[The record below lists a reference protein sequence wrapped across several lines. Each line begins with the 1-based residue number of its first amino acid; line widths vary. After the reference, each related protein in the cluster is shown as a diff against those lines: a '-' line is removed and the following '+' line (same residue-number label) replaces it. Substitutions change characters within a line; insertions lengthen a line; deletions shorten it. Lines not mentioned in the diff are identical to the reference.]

1 MSKKKLS
8 SRLLSLILCL
18 LLLVTAIPFAGIVSV
33 SAKNTGLDVYLVG
46 GMTGWGSLEEFKFVE
61 EGNGIYSYVWD
72 MTGGV
77 YECKIFTGNWG
88 TSIGADDNDDNNII
102 FDVDTDTV
110 MKITANVN
118 NRSYTAVKM
127 DTKSDF
133 TLGTSATT
141 IEAEKYSYALGAV
154 KVLSD
159 SKASAQKYVGD
170 FDKGDALNFGVTVS
184 EKAPVTYRFEIN
196 VASETEAGDL
206 AFTVR
211 STNEDGVFEKI
222 VGKDVYTAS
231 FAKTGGWQ
239 SYKTLVLTAT
249 LNPGY
254 NRITLENLGG
264 TYNVDKIVATA
275 VKDFTDTVAKG
286 ETSLDFSGYD
296 SASDTAL
303 VKDGKVTDLDLNE
316 CVSVIVKPE
325 QDGVYTVSLDETAA
339 KNGNLAVFTRDYK
352 NFAVITEEDPTAEFV
367 IDGLT
372 EIFVVSYEDDAAVS
386 KINFSYIE
394 NVEQMGYVFYE
405 DGYAGIR
412 FANTF
417 AVDEIIIN
425 AYDEV
430 KAGKLYFSDGT
441 YVDVDA
447 ISGRGEKVVKL
458 STPKNVTW
466 IKYESDTVECDLK
479 VKGVKDSKSA
489 TDIALQGYV
498 SSPYGW
504 IPTVDAAYTDLTAT
518 EGKVG
523 FGFDNEVTVDKV
535 VFVGLAGVE
544 AVPNPTE
551 PSEPA
556 TTVPETDPATSTEAT
571 TVPTT
576 SGVVD
581 VKQYLLGDAD
591 QNEKVNIK
599 DATIIQ
605 KHVAKIVELT
615 GDAIIC
621 ADTTA
626 DDKVNIK
633 DATAIQKYVA
643 MIDIPYPI
651 GEMITLSD
659 GEEVQLVAVGADVP
673 AEKTETAPLKAT
685 LTTADNKKTELTGKV
700 VGNDVVFEDINAYSF
715 GFFFDFGQQID
726 VNAIQ
731 VYGDATYNGGSVNVS
746 DAQDYSLFVN
756 GLTEND
762 SRVIANTGNYIL
774 TTETGSDRE
783 WTFNLDAESYG
794 YDYPSFYAPNTPLA
808 EVAYNL
814 TMKEIYNSIRDTDD
828 GDVFYTGTGWAK
840 VWTRDT
846 AMSMQYILS
855 WLFPEIS
862 TNCAYAKVVGTDGN
876 LTFEE
881 DTGTGGSYPVSTD
894 RIIMMLA
901 VWETYLADGNTE
913 NLEYFYE
920 VASNTI
926 MQDYE
931 VVYDKEAGLFRGETC
946 GLDHRDKTYGDWTGE
961 DDENGIVTIA
971 EGKAANTNIIFCQVM
986 KILADTAEILG
997 KDEAEAKAWDDLAAD
1012 LEKAISDRLWHDE
1025 LGTYTSWEYP
1035 DWMGSPIA
1043 YKQDVLADGYAVW
1056 YNIGGQEKADS
1067 IMENHTLVPFGA
1079 NTVYPN
1085 KNAQRWT
1092 DYKYHDSGVWPGW
1105 EAILMIGA
1113 VNNENENNLL
1123 AEEIWNSCIRGA
1135 VSCLTNY
1142 EVIDYESGRGLHST
1156 NQLWSVAATM
1166 AGYYRVLFGMEY
1178 TTEGI
1183 TFDPY
1188 VPEWM
1193 DGPFY
1198 AGNYKYRDAVLDLEL
1213 IGRGDTVAE
1222 MYVNGEK
1229 VANDYVLPTN
1239 AKGEYSIK
1247 IVLSDSGA
1255 EDIINLK
1262 AENTAKAPNAPNR
1275 VTLSGGKL
1283 TWNAVNNCTY
1293 KVWTGT
1299 EYVDV
1304 DTTSYTIDTTKYG
1317 VYSVVAVDKTTG
1329 IWSELSAPKEYNPTG
1344 TKVTVNANNYYDKSP
1359 AVSGA
1364 VDNENTKTVYFTN
1377 NKGWSTVNIFFWGG
1391 STEAGWPGEAMNY
1404 VGKNEGGEDVYCYSI
1419 PKDTPNIIFNNGSE
1433 QTVDITTGVEDN
1445 AGFYLDKNNG
1455 KWTVG
1460 TWTNETFKPSDGA
1473 GAAGGFTTKVT
1484 IPSDGVYQLSVIHSN
1499 QGDPTAGITAAIRS
1513 VYIDGEDVGSLVFPA
1528 MSFTK
1533 QTSSHLRLELTKG
1546 EHEITIKYD
1555 TDNWFDRNMSQ
1566 AHGGRDNNVTY
1577 HTIQFARTGDIVE
1590 KPIVTLVTGDADGDS
1605 KVNVKDAT
1613 AIQKHVAG
1621 LITLTADGVKAADVD
1636 ANTQVNVKDATA
1648 IQKHIA
1654 GIDTGFDI
1662 EKPFEK

>member
-1 MSKKKLS
+1 MRKKNFS
-8 SRLLSLILCL
+8 VRLLSLILCL
-18 LLLVTAIPFAGIVSV
+18 LLLVTVIPFAGILSV

-88 TSIGADDNDDNNII
+88 TSIGANDNDDNNII

-133 TLGTSATT
+133 TLGTSAKT

-211 STNEDGVFEKI
+211 STSEDGVFEKI

-239 SYKTLVLTAT
+239 SYKTVVLTAT

-264 TYNVDKIVATA
+264 TYNVDKIVVTP
-275 VKDFTDTVAKG
+275 VTDYADAVAKG
-286 ETSLDFSGYD
+286 ETTLNFKNFDA
-296 SASDTAL
+296 ASDAADI
-303 VKDGKVTDLDLNE
+303 KDGKVKDLDYKE
-316 CVSVIVKPE
+316 YVSVIVKPE
-325 QDGVYTVSLDETAA
+325 QDGVYTITLDEEATKNENIFVYTADR
-339 KNGNLAVFTRDYK
+339 KNTVSISN
-352 NFAVITEEDPTAEFV
+352 EEPSAEFV
-367 IDGLT
+367 IDGIT
-372 EIFVVSYEDDAAVS
+372 EIFFASYEDDATISEV
-386 KINFSYIE
+386 NFKYIE
-394 NVEQMGYVFYE
+394 NVEHMSYRFYE
-405 DGYAGIR
+405 DKYVGVR

-417 AVDEIIIN
+417 AIDEITVI
-425 AYDEV
+425 AYDAIP
-430 KAGKLYFSDGT
+430 AGKLYFSDGT
-441 YVDVDA
+441 YVNVDA
-447 ISGRGEKVVKL
+447 ISGRGEKTVKL
-458 STPKNVTW
+458 GKAKDVTW
-466 IKYESDTVECDLK
+466 VKYDAGVGDCDLEI
-479 VKGVKDSKSA
+479 KGVKDSKSA

-504 IPTVDAAYTDLTAT
+504 IDTGSAAYTDLVAT

-551 PSEPA
+551 PSEA
-556 TTVPETDPATSTEAT
+556 TEPSENVTTAPTEPETDPTT
-571 TVPTT
+571 TVDTTPTET
-576 SGVVD
+576 SSVPASTGAVEE
-581 VKQYLLGDAD
+581 KQYLLGDAD

-626 DDKVNIK
+626 DTKVNIK
-633 DATAIQKYVA
+633 DATAIQKFVA
-643 MIDIPYPI
+643 KIELPYPI
-651 GEMITLSD
+651 GEMITLST
-659 GEEVQLVAVGADVP
+659 GEETQLVAVGADVP
-673 AEKTETAPLKAT
+673 APQAEDVPLKAT

-700 VGNDVVFEDINAYSF
+700 VGNDVVFEGIDAYSF
-715 GFFFDFGQQID
+715 GFFFDFGEEIAI
-726 VNAIQ
+726 NAIQ
-731 VYGDATYNGGSVNVS
+731 VYGDTEYKGGSVNVS
-746 DAQDYSLFVN
+746 NAQDYTLFVN

-862 TNCAYAKVVGTDGN
+862 TNCAYAKVVGKDGN

-901 VWETYLADGNTE
+901 VWETYLADGNKE
-913 NLEYFYE
+913 NLEYFYN

-986 KILADTAEILG
+986 KILADAAEILG

-1035 DWMGSPIA
+1035 DWMGSPLA

-1166 AGYYRVLFGMEY
+1166 AGYYRVLYGMEY

-1188 VPEWM
+1188 VPDWM
-1193 DGPFY
+1193 EGPFY
-1198 AGNYKYRDAVLDLEL
+1198 VEDYKYRDAVLNLEL
-1213 IGRGDTVAE
+1213 YGKGDTVE
-1222 MYVNGEK
+1222 SITVNGEK
-1229 VANDYVLPTN
+1229 VANDYVLPTD
-1239 AKGEYSIK
+1239 AKGDYT
-1247 IVLSDSGA
+1247 IVINVKDSGA
-1255 EDIINLK
+1255 EDVVNLK
-1262 AENTAKAPNAPNR
+1262 AENTTKAPTAPNA
-1275 VTLSGGKL
+1275 TLTGTTL
-1283 TWNAVNNCTY
+1283 RWNAVKNCTY
-1293 KVWTGT
+1293 KVWTGS
-1299 EYVDV
+1299 EYKDV
-1304 DTTSYTIDTTKYG
+1304 TTTSYKIDETAYG
-1317 VYSVVAVDKTTG
+1317 CYSVVAVDKTTG
-1329 IWSELSAPKEYNPTG
+1329 LWSELSKPITYSPAGSN
-1344 TKVTVNANNYYDKSP
+1344 VTVNVGDKKDT
-1359 AVSGA
+1359 A
-1364 VDNENTKTVYFTN
+1364 TF
-1377 NKGWSTVNIFFWGG
+1377 TVNI
-1391 STEAGWPGEAMNY
+1391 PVDGE
-1404 VGKNEGGEDVYCYSI
+1404 
-1419 PKDTPNIIFNNGSE
+1419 
-1433 QTVDITTGVEDN
+1433 
-1445 AGFYLDKNNG
+1445 
-1455 KWTVG
+1455 
-1460 TWTNETFKPSDGA
+1460 
-1473 GAAGGFTTKVT
+1473 
-1484 IPSDGVYQLSVIHSN
+1484 YQLSAIHTN

-1513 VYIDGEDVGSLVFPA
+1513 VYVDGVDVGTLVFPA
-1528 MSFTK
+1528 MSYGH
-1533 QTSSHLRLELTKG
+1533 QLSSHLRLTLKAGT
-1546 EHEITIKYD
+1546 HEITVKYASE
-1555 TDNWFDRNMSQ
+1555 NWYDRNMSN
-1566 AHGGRDNNVTY
+1566 AHGQSNNNVTF
-1577 HTIQFARTGDIVE
+1577 HMFQF
-1590 KPIVTLVTGDADGDS
+1590 TLVDGAFSEIEPPAKKTIYFSNNKNWD
-1605 KVNVKDAT
+1605 KVNIFFWGGSDSTTWPGTPMEYVEINQNGEKVYKFELDPSTPNIIFNNGTQQTVDITENVEDGKGFYLLDETDT
-1613 AIQKHVAG
+1613 AGKYKV
-1621 LITLTADGVKAADVD
+1621 GVYNYGD
-1636 ANTQVNVKDATA
+1636 
-1648 IQKHIA
+1648 
-1654 GIDTGFDI
+1654 
-1662 EKPFEK
+1662 